1 MYKVWVIW
9 KGQKIRKNLRQL
21 LDKCIVFCSCA
32 LWQWVDFYLIE
43 IRNSK
48 HAHQKAT
55 CKKVNEGFLN
65 QMLSSRIIQT
75 LLLKLLFQF
84 SRYFWDGAWNS
95 TIVIAVLVF
104 CTISLKYD
112 IKKPLPFWHVFYCKF
127 VPFFSVIK
135 KIPVCMWNVP
145 IWARFCPMKIWQGSE
160 QRISHNHNC
169 FVITPERKIKS
180 TRNKM
185 GII

>member
-1 MYKVWVIW
+1 MIII
-9 KGQKIRKNLRQL
+9 KI
-21 LDKCIVFCSCA
+21 
-32 LWQWVDFYLIE
+32 
-43 IRNSK
+43 
-48 HAHQKAT
+48 KA
-55 CKKVNEGFLN
+55 
-65 QMLSSRIIQT
+65 
-75 LLLKLLFQF
+75 
-84 SRYFWDGAWNS
+84 YFWDGSWNS
-95 TIVIAVLVF
+95 TIVIALLVF

-169 FVITPERKIKS
+169 FVITPRRKIKLK
-180 TRNKM
+180 TKNKM
-185 GII
+185 RKVPIQNSQLGIRNTWYFVTKIVLTYCEKKNF